1 MTRRVP
7 RKATV
12 HSTSKQPL
20 NGEDFFEHPT
30 GKVSPGAPSL
40 TGNLK
45 ESSSAGG
52 FFDQLLERDLYPGIT
67 NEEIINAISA
77 TEAASEL
84 KRRTRQKLDT
94 TPMYEVP
101 TRLREN
107 VTPTKK
113 APPEI
118 VRAFDARKQ
127 RVRQELA
134 MNSST
139 TADLRSASIRARPA
153 VPTTDGFD
161 VENKMQ
167 RADVEFASS
176 IAARR
181 EPEPKT
187 SALKAC
193 DAPRCVDVQAKS
205 ARSMTDVLNVEKN
218 IMRVDVPPPT
228 IMPEPAIASYSF
240 KTRFINNMPAI
251 SAPTNTR
258 QRSLSNTLHDMGF
271 VEMPIPSSPAMS
283 ISATTSRHKRSK
295 NSAAKDTE
303 ESGMMVST
311 TDAFSKMGNKPS
323 SSTKD
328 VASGMVVS
336 TTDPF
341 SKMGN
346 KRSRRTRAAPETT
359 AATLDTKPSELFHKD
374 VDVLAN
380 VVKFRGVSTTN
391 MARTPPERF
400 ATFKAVPEDMPQTP
414 KHDSGAFGPVPM
426 SVPLAPQ
433 HSTTRTASAIK
444 SKQERAVIINTLN
457 ASTNPN
463 IPPYSK
469 ILLWVPPE
477 LGFLREA
484 TFLSR

>member
-1 MTRRVP
+1 MY
-7 RKATV
+7 K
-12 HSTSKQPL
+12 TSPTFQ
-20 NGEDFFEHPT
+20 NGNFSCGKRDFIKISYIIIGEFIE
-30 GKVSPGAPSL
+30 SAP
-40 TGNLK
+40 K
-45 ESSSAGG
+45 
-52 FFDQLLERDLYPGIT
+52 
-67 NEEIINAISA
+67 
-77 TEAASEL
+77 
-84 KRRTRQKLDT
+84 RTRQKLDT

-134 MNSST
+134 MNSSRHLYI
-139 TADLRSASIRARPA
+139 ARGELDEIRARPA

-167 RADVEFASS
+167 RLRD
-176 IAARR
+176 
-181 EPEPKT
+181 
-187 SALKAC
+187 
-193 DAPRCVDVQAKS
+193 VDVQAKS

-228 IMPEPAIASYSF
+228 IMPVAPTGLPTEPAIASYSF

-374 VDVLAN
+374 VDVPCSPELHTS
-380 VVKFRGVSTTN
+380 KFRGVSTTN